1 MIARE
6 IRCDRNRADGC
17 GDSRGH
23 ASLPS
28 AQPVRTDPR
37 IAGLLGVCGASWKR
51 GGKEAVTGIQCNSI
65 VCKATCPAALRQK
78 ERNRIAFATAER
90 MMDLSG
96 WRMSAKNS
104 EHTDPIEEL
113 GEGELV
119 NQSATHSLL
128 HACAS
133 HEDVW
138 RSALTPSPGVLHR
151 RQPRLVWSR
160 WTSFLHSLIAGSFRS
175 AQGGFVNKS
184 MWYFSFRFSLK
195 GKSKNFQKENIRVIL
210 PKII

>member
-6 IRCDRNRADGC
+6 IRCNRNWADGC

-28 AQPVRTDPR
+28 AQPVHTDPR

-128 HACAS
+128 HAWPAMRMS
-133 HEDVW
+133 GGLLSPLPQESSIGDSPDSYGEDGLPF
-138 RSALTPSPGVLHR
+138 STPSSLVPSGQHKVVL
-151 RQPRLVWSR
+151 
-160 WTSFLHSLIAGSFRS
+160 
-175 AQGGFVNKS
+175 
-184 MWYFSFRFSLK
+184 
-195 GKSKNFQKENIRVIL
+195 
-210 PKII
+210 